1 MDEECEERNVLVA
14 GAGVGEEKE
23 CGRAVRIREAREEGE
38 VAWKIAASGG
48 KV

>member
-23 CGRAVRIREAREEGE
+23 CGRVVRILEAREEGE
-38 VAWKIAASGG
+38 VEWKFAASGG
-48 KV
+48 EV